1 MSGTSKKDIFKISKK
16 GNRLP
21 VPIAL
26 SHDALLAKSKLLAKR
41 SVDAKHDSLE
51 TECQLWAAGALEL
64 LAKAQLAGIHASL
77 VVESDNTNSLL
88 EACGIPT
95 STKVRTINAS
105 MAYARLNHTVPH
117 FSTPVIESCKKL
129 ADRRN
134 AELHSGEAAC
144 AAMPYEG
151 WEGDFW
157 NAADLILKSMD
168 MDLQE
173 WLGADAKA
181 PKALLKAHR
190 QAEVNAATRRV
201 IHHTS
206 EFKKTDGGKLNREKF
221 KLFRAETLKKP
232 IDYKNFHYLYSQYW
246 RHECPA
252 CKTWG
257 SAAGDLTW
265 EDKAEDQEE
274 AGYGYEIIERAYSP
288 SEFHCPACGLSLVGD
303 TAVNAVGITED
314 FIETKE
320 VEITYE
326 PEYGND

>member
-1 MSGTSKKDIFKISKK
+1 MSSVTNKDFFKISKK
-16 GNRLP
+16 GTRMA

-26 SHDALLAKSKLLAKR
+26 SYDALLAKSKLLAKR
-41 SVDAKHDSLE
+41 CVDAKQASLE

-64 LAKAQLAGIHASL
+64 LAKAHLAGIHPSL
-77 VVESDNTNSLL
+77 VVESENTNSLL
-88 EACGIPT
+88 EACGIHT

-105 MAYARLNHTVPH
+105 VAYARLNHTVSH

-144 AAMPYEG
+144 AAMPYDG

-190 QAEVNAATRRV
+190 QAETNAAKQRV
-201 IHHTS
+201 IHHAS
-206 EFKKTDGGKLNREKF
+206 EFKKTANGRLGRDKF
-221 KLFRAETLKKP
+221 KLFRADTLKLP
-232 IDYKNFHYLYSQYW
+232 TDYSDFHYLYSNYW

-257 SAAGDLTW
+257 TTAGDLTW
-265 EDKAEDQEE
+265 EDKAEDQDE
-274 AGYGYEIIERAYSP
+274 ADYGYEIIERAFSP
-288 SEFHCPACGLSLVGD
+288 SEFHCPTCGLSLVGD
-303 TAVNAVGITED
+303 AAVSAAGIIED

-320 VEITYE
+320 IEIKYE
-326 PEYGND
+326 PDYGND